1 MDKLKILTDVF
12 NQQGENSR
20 RFLTSIYTNNIED
33 KIKNLTETGHC
44 KKLFIFLV
52 SLALLAAR
60 IHGKKEHEETIIENT
75 RAIGKPLMLN
85 EQDVEDIK
93 SKMRAA
99 VPMKSV
105 FSLKNKAFH
114 ADWVTHTELK
124 RSGQSNLDNIL
135 SQKEEESEEKEEGGF
150 KFEGVEV
157 NKESVQTNKVEQKKK
172 IESKW
177 NDEEEDDD
185 EEIKKILEEKSKN
198 SKITIQ
204 SLTIG
209 EEDRI
214 YTSFNNSTI
223 PGVQTALGNLKVTF
237 NFLKTQLGICSNYDN
252 LKSVMKNIYM
262 SSFTQI
268 SLIPC
273 LKASNLQIRQTKNG
287 TILPQ
292 NGVTIKGLQDLLE
305 IGYGMVSENNM
316 QEAQN
321 IFRNVINNSIF
332 FIASDK
338 NEDSLVK
345 NIIMI
350 CTEYIYLTKLC
361 LLADQIKQDKVK
373 YAELCCIM
381 SFCKLE
387 LPIHKFLI
395 YKKAKVACKNIKNYI
410 SALVFIK
417 KMLAFEKEVS
427 L

>member
-1 MDKLKILTDVF
+1 
-12 NQQGENSR
+12 
-20 RFLTSIYTNNIED
+20 
-33 KIKNLTETGHC
+33 
-44 KKLFIFLV
+44 V

-60 IHGKKEHEETIIENT
+60 IHGKKDHVETIIENT

-85 EQDVEDIK
+85 EQDVKDIR
-93 SKMRAA
+93 SNMRAT

-105 FSLKNKAFH
+105 FSMKNKAFH

-124 RSGQSNLDNIL
+124 RSGHSNLDNIL
-135 SQKEEESEEKEEGGF
+135 NQKDEETEEKEEGGF
-150 KFEGVEV
+150 IFEGVEAS
-157 NKESVQTNKVEQKKK
+157 KESVQTIKTEQKKK

-185 EEIKKILEEKSKN
+185 EEIKKIIEEKSKN
-198 SKITIQ
+198 SKNIIQ

-209 EEDRI
+209 EDDKI
-214 YTSFNNSTI
+214 YSSFNNSTI
-223 PGVQTALGNLKVTF
+223 PGLQTAIGNFKVTL
-237 NFLKTQLGICSNYDN
+237 NFLKTQLGINENSDN

-273 LKASNLQIRQTKNG
+273 LKANNLQIRQTKNG
-287 TILPQ
+287 TIIPQ
-292 NGVTIKGLQDLLE
+292 NGVTIKSLQDLLE
-305 IGYGMVSENNM
+305 VGYGMISENNM

-321 IFRNVINNSIF
+321 IFRNVINHSIF

-338 NEDSLVK
+338 SEESTVK

-350 CTEYIYLTKLC
+350 CTEYIYLSKLC
-361 LLADQIKQDKVK
+361 ILADQIKQDKVK

-387 LPIHKFLI
+387 LSIHKFLI
-395 YKKAKVACKNIKNYI
+395 YRKAKVACKNIKNFI
-410 SALVFIK
+410 TSLVFIK

-427 L
+427 S